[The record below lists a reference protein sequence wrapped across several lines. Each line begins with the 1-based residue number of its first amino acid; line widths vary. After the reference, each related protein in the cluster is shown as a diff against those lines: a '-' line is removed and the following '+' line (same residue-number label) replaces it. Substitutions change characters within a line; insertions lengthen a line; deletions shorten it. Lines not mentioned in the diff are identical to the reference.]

1 MAKTKTR
8 KTDDTVEEKKVADA
22 KTPVVEGNEPA
33 APARPRVG
41 PFKFLQQVN
50 QEVRKVTWPTRKE
63 TLVTTGGVFVMVLAA
78 SAFFFLA
85 DQVLRLFVGLIL
97 GIGR

>member
-1 MAKTKTR
+1 M
-8 KTDDTVEEKKVADA
+8 EN
-22 KTPVVEGNEPA
+22 PIQ
-33 APARPRVG
+33 
-41 PFKFLQQVN
+41 FL
-50 QEVRKVTWPTRKE
+50 QEVRAEGTKVTWPTRKE